1 MKLHKIYKLKFGTFD
16 EVLRICILMLS
27 LIVYFV
33 YLTTLITCTCH
44 TFDAEDDILFLF
56 VFRVHRQIVT
66 VFGSGIEDMS
76 EQKCCFRK

>member
-1 MKLHKIYKLKFGTFD
+1 MHFNVKPHCFNICLHTI
-16 EVLRICILMLS
+16 
-27 LIVYFV
+27 
-33 YLTTLITCTCH
+33 
-44 TFDAEDDILFLF
+44 DAEDDILFSF

>member
-1 MKLHKIYKLKFGTFD
+1 MHFNVKPHCL
-16 EVLRICILMLS
+16 
-27 LIVYFV
+27 FV
-33 YLTTLITCTCH
+33 YLTTLITCH
-44 TFDAEDDILFLF
+44 IFDAEDDISFSF